1 MAAVLL
7 KFVSAL
13 MSVIVFLSGAFP
25 ALFGGKQYINPC
37 GDDVHVCNFYYF
49 PGPEIISDY
58 ETFSNLGSGGC
69 IVYDAP
75 EDYDSEFFETKSLA
89 CFSLMNEENDFRVF
103 IKSIKENGDTLDVDY
118 CLINEYSTIHALIGI
133 GTYYECD
140 IIIEVSKN
148 IKNINLIQSEKT
160 VYFDVEKLPLE
171 HPEPY

>member
-13 MSVIVFLSGAFP
+13 MSVIVFLSGAYP
-25 ALFGGKQYINPC
+25 ALFGGKQYINPYS
-37 GDDVHVCNFYYF
+37 DDVHVCEFYWF
-49 PGPEIISDY
+49 SSPRIISDY
-58 ETFSNLGSGGC
+58 ETFKNLGSGGC

-75 EDYDSEFFETKSLA
+75 EDYDSEFFKTKSLA
-89 CFSLMNEENDFRVF
+89 CFSIEKDHDDFRVF
-103 IKSIKENGDTLDVDY
+103 IKSIKENGDTLDVEY
-118 CLINEYSTIHALIGI
+118 CVISDNSIHALIYSVYTCEI
-133 GTYYECD
+133 L
-140 IIIEVSKN
+140 IEVSKN